1 MYSGTG
7 KPASGRGGEGGGGG
21 GGVLGRNRETRERN
35 DGRLT
40 RQPL

>member
-7 KPASGRGGEGGGGG
+7 KPASGRGEGG